1 MIVSYKDGVLKEED
15 RETPRASLKEF
26 AEPPMTKAQL
36 DAEVKRIFK
45 SMTLLPV
52 GEASESGGQPG
63 KNWIYKVEANAGS
76 DHRFWVSVNRTSG
89 EAMVAAGA

>member
-52 GEASESGGQPG
+52 GEASESGGQPAPQR
-63 KNWIYKVEANAGS
+63 NVEVFFDQLPG
-76 DHRFWVSVNRTSG
+76 RLPRP
-89 EAMVAAGA
+89 